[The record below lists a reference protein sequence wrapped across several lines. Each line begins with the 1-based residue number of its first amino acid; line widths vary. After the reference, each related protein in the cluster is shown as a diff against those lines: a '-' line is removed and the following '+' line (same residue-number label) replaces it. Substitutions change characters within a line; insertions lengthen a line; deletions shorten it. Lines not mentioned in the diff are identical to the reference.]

1 MLIPVIYPNGSH
13 DLVKDFYLDYL
24 ISSKKIEKFK
34 RSSGWVSI
42 TSPLIRGKRSRAYYL
57 GPERRQ
63 DLINGQNDAKSAPMN
78 IEFYPAD
85 KSVNP

>member
-1 MLIPVIYPNGSH
+1 MLIPVIYPNGTH

-24 ISSKKIEKFK
+24 INSKKIEQFK
-34 RSSGWVSI
+34 RSNGWISI
-42 TSPLIRGKRSRAYYL
+42 TSPHIRGKRSRAHYL

-63 DLINGQNDAKSAPMN
+63 NLTDGQNGSNTAPAN

-85 KSVNP
+85 KSITS